1 MKEKCFGT
9 KIAWEENVLQTITAS
24 LDYIDGNE
32 LCRISDNTIISSQTF
47 PQDYNFSENK
57 PEYVC
62 GMSVPPIMIKRIVE
76 RMRKAKMI

>member
-9 KIAWEENVLQTITAS
+9 KIAWEENVLQTITAR
-24 LDYIDGNE
+24 LDYIDGVE

-47 PQDYNFSENK
+47 PQDYDFNGNSVF
-57 PEYVC
+57 YVC
-62 GMSVPPIMIKRIVE
+62 GMSVPPLMTKRIVE